1 MGHQASDGRPNGAE
15 VDLHEG
21 RDLNMPVGAALQP
34 QQHFDSSRGGRGE
47 RMGSGGP
54 SAVDLSLNGTAA
66 GKQDAAKANAQG
78 VELLDKDPSRPP
90 AGAALTSRCHKQ
102 PARSSAT
109 SLAAGSMTA
118 REPPRQ
124 TDWRAGLESSA
135 ERCDRDRKYS
145 DGAGA
150 GADHQE
156 CRRSLS
162 AALAFE
168 VV

>member
-78 VELLDKDPSRPP
+78 VELLR
-90 AGAALTSRCHKQ
+90 Q
-102 PARSSAT
+102 
-109 SLAAGSMTA
+109 GSVATA
-118 REPPRQ
+118 RRRRPHLQVSQ
-124 TDWRAGLESSA
+124 TARPKLRYVVGGGV
-135 ERCDRDRKYS
+135 Y
-145 DGAGA
+145 DG
-150 GADHQE
+150 
-156 CRRSLS
+156 
-162 AALAFE
+162 
-168 VV
+168 